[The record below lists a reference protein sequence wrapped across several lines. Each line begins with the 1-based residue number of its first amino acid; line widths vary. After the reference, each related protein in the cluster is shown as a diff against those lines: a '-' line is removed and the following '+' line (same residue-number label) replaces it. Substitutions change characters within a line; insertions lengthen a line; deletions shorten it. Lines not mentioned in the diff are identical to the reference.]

1 MLLSQAKF
9 PPAAYRRCEAI
20 VSDRIRFDGVLEPLT
35 WGKNTYTIIRVPP
48 RLVEAAELWPTRR
61 IDGSI
66 DGLSLNLGLNKAD
79 STVLSGSF
87 VYVGAGLQ
95 RRLGVAAGDLVS
107 CEFEPA
113 DPDLVPV
120 PEDLARAMEDA
131 SCTTVWERKRA
142 SDRRRLLMPIDNA
155 ARPQTRAE
163 RITRLVSSLTES
175 EQTEG

>member
-1 MLLSQAKF
+1 MLRSWANF
-9 PPAAYRRCEAI
+9 PSAVCLRCEVI

-35 WGKNTYTIIRVPP
+35 WGKNTYAIVRVPAE
-48 RLVEAAELWPTRR
+48 LVEAAKRWPTRR

-79 STVLSGSF
+79 ADVMPGSF

-95 RRLGVAAGDLVS
+95 RRLGVNIGDLLS

-120 PEDLARAMEDA
+120 PKDLEQAMENA
-131 SCTTVWERKRA
+131 ECTAAWERKRA
-142 SDRRRLLMPIDNA
+142 SERRQLLMPIDNA
-155 ARPQTRAE
+155 AREQTRAD
-163 RITRLVSSLTES
+163 RVARLVRMLTDNS
-175 EQTEG
+175 

>member
-1 MLLSQAKF
+1 MLRSWAKF
-9 PPAAYRRCEAI
+9 PPAMCRRCEAI

-35 WGKNTYTIIRVPP
+35 WGKSTYTIIHIPT
-48 RLVEAAELWPTRR
+48 RLVEAAMRWPTRR

-66 DGLSLNLGLNKAD
+66 DGLSLNLGINKAD
-79 STVLSGSF
+79 PDVMPGSF

-131 SCTTVWERKRA
+131 HCTAAWERRRA
-142 SDRRRLLMPIDNA
+142 SERRQLLMPIDNA
-155 ARPQTRAE
+155 ARPRTRAE
-163 RITRLVSSLTES
+163 RIARLVGSLTANQ
-175 EQTEG
+175 QTDS